1 MGFSQWPI
9 ALSRTQAPNDAGRLY
24 AISSLPDQLRDLLL
38 NSINEGIS

>member
-24 AISSLPDQLRDLLL
+24 AMPLCPDQLRDLLL